1 MDFEPGAGITPK
13 PGLYLKSRNGET
25 DWNNYEKNNYEL
37 S

>member
-25 DWNNYEKNNYEL
+25 DWNKL